1 MKYLAMLTF
10 AYCVIFTFF
19 NFAVFVIYYLF
30 GFTYDVDY
38 RKIGKRFTLPRLS
51 LFLFHF
57 KGATGKSRINPT
69 RLVGG
74 CEVFA
79 VLYFIFSELFCFLS
93 SQIIKDLVIICRLS
107 ILFFVIAFTAFM
119 VIALTVIIR
128 IKKYD
133 KKEAERQLREYL
145 TPKETIDIDD
155 SEDIDFFVD
164 QPHEKPARATIDLMT
179 KISNA
184 DSPDRETTDVSQGM
198 ESVSEK
204 KDNLINKNNT
214 SSIIPPAKNA
224 TGNEPE
230 RETTDVAEGME
241 AVDEIKKNLL
251 K

>member
-1 MKYLAMLTF
+1 
-10 AYCVIFTFF
+10 
-19 NFAVFVIYYLF
+19 
-30 GFTYDVDY
+30 
-38 RKIGKRFTLPRLS
+38 
-51 LFLFHF
+51 
-57 KGATGKSRINPT
+57 
-69 RLVGG
+69 
-74 CEVFA
+74 
-79 VLYFIFSELFCFLS
+79 
-93 SQIIKDLVIICRLS
+93 
-107 ILFFVIAFTAFM
+107 M

-128 IKKYD
+128 IKRYD

-184 DSPDRETTDVSQGM
+184 DSPDRETTDVSEDM

-224 TGNEPE
+224 TGNVPE